1 MKYIIPII
9 TASFALGI
17 WCGGAYFWLLPV
29 LYVSGL
35 MLILLVL
42 WQVFVH
48 KSVIWSLGILF
59 FVLGMIR
66 FFHDDGISP
75 TDVSLYVGQT
85 LVVQGIICE
94 VPQVALVDDGKS
106 KVRYIV
112 ETKTGYTLGGKKLPL
127 TGKFPISLRQAGGKE
142 IFDFGDEI
150 KATGEIAALHGYNN
164 PAQYD
169 SVAAAKRQG
178 IRARMSSQENGVH
191 RIRSNQQG
199 SWQQTFAVWR
209 EKIIKN
215 MQQVMP
221 EYHAA
226 LLSGMLFG
234 GYGGVPPEIVA
245 DFATTGI
252 VHILSVSGSHIALVV
267 GVITALGIVITRT
280 ISLPPQVVPL
290 FAASIVTFY
299 ALFCGLTPPVL
310 RSLVMG
316 LIALVA
322 VCFEREKDGGHALL
336 LSALG
341 MMIHQ
346 PALLYDL
353 SFQLSFAST
362 AGLVFLNP
370 RTKEILLTRLPAWL
384 ATVSA
389 VTISAQLG
397 VFPFIAWYFNSF
409 SLSSLL
415 ANAVIV
421 PMIEG
426 VVVLGLSGAMAGLV
440 MPVVGKIIMVVCS
453 LVIGIVV
460 QCNQWLAAVPY
471 AKIYIPAV
479 GMVGGVVYYIFL
491 AWVYGYKPENVLS
504 LTELVKKW
512 PRCSGGFLILMVSG
526 IMIYQVYPRPVR
538 IHFIDVGQGDATLI
552 VTPHGRGILVDTG
565 GVIGDANGFDVGQ
578 RVIAPYLTHYG
589 VLSIDYLFLT
599 HGHADHAGGA
609 AGVARIIPVQRGMLP
624 QEEASQAVSDF
635 LRAAPK
641 SNIIP
646 VNERQIIELDGVV
659 IRIIYAPSSASTK
672 QNNEVSTVLQVR
684 YGQHSFLLTG
694 DLEAKGEEAILA
706 SGKDISSTVL
716 KVGHHGAKTSSSL
729 GFLEKVAPKYAV
741 ISVGANNRFGHP
753 HGDTIERL
761 QGQPSKIYR
770 TDQQGAII
778 FTTDGQRLSVETF
791 IRS

>member
-9 TASFALGI
+9 TASFAMGI
-17 WCGGAYFWLLPV
+17 WCAGAYSWIVPLL
-29 LYVSGL
+29 YATSL
-35 MLILLVL
+35 MLVVVVL
-42 WQVFVH
+42 WQAFAD
-48 KSVIWSLGILF
+48 KSVICFLGVLF

-66 FFHDDGISP
+66 FFHDDKISP
-75 TDVSLYVGQT
+75 MDVSLQVGQT
-85 LVVQGIICE
+85 LVVQGTICE
-94 VPQVALVDDGKS
+94 VPQVTLLDDGKS

-112 ETKTGYTLGGKKLPL
+112 ESKSGYTLGGEEIPL
-127 TGKFPISLRQAGGKE
+127 SGKISISLRQEHDKA
-142 IFDFGDEI
+142 IFGLGDEI
-150 KATGEIAALHGYNN
+150 KAAGEITALHGYNN

-169 SVAAAKRQG
+169 SVAAAKLQG
-178 IRARMSSQENGVH
+178 IRSRMSCQENGVH
-191 RIRSNQQG
+191 QIKSNQQK
-199 SWQQTFAVWR
+199 SWQQRFAVWR
-209 EKIIKN
+209 ENIIKN

-226 LLSGMLFG
+226 LLSGMIFG
-234 GYGGVPPEIVA
+234 GYGGIPPEIVA

-267 GVITALGIVITRT
+267 GVITALGIVITRR
-280 ISLPPQVVPL
+280 IPLPPKTIPL
-290 FAASIVTFY
+290 LAASIVSFY

-322 VCFEREKDGGHALL
+322 ICFEREKDGGHALF

-346 PALLYDL
+346 PALVYDL

-362 AGLVFLNP
+362 AGLVFLNSK
-370 RTKEILLTRLPAWL
+370 TKELLVTQLPVWL
-384 ATVSA
+384 ATLSA

-397 VFPFIAWYFNSF
+397 VLPFIAWYFNSL

-415 ANAVIV
+415 ANVLIV
-421 PMIEG
+421 PVIEG
-426 VVVLGLSGAMAGLV
+426 IVILGLSGAMAGI
-440 MPVVGKIIMVVCS
+440 MIPAVGKIIMVICS
-453 LVIGIVV
+453 LLIGIVL

-479 GMVGGVVYYIFL
+479 GMIGGVVYYIFL
-491 AWVYGYKPENVLS
+491 AWMYGYKPQNMLS

-512 PRCSGGFLILMVSG
+512 PRCSGGFLILLVSG

-565 GVIGDANGFDVGQ
+565 GVVGDINSFDIGQ
-578 RVIAPYLTHYG
+578 RVVAPYLMHYG
-589 VLSIDYLFLT
+589 VLSLDYLFLT

-609 AGVARIIPVQRGMLP
+609 AGIARIIPVRRGMLP
-624 QEEASQAVSDF
+624 QEEASQAVSNF

-641 SNIIP
+641 SNMIS

-659 IRIIYAPSSASTK
+659 IRVIYAPSSTSTRL
-672 QNNEVSTVLQVR
+672 NNEVSTVLQVR

-729 GFLEKVAPKYAV
+729 GFLQQVAPKYAV

-753 HGDTIERL
+753 HIDTIERL